1 VGEGS
6 STEIYFRGYSLKF
19 QASVL
24 PRRRPVISRLDFEVK
39 ESDVPSPAWAQW
51 GDVMARIQVW
61 TDDWVRQLAHPKNGE
76 TVFRDPQISGHRL
89 VALKTRKV
97 FEVQRDRPLRFG
109 PRKTFKVQTGD
120 ALTTTVEEARTKAI
134 AILGQIARGL
144 NPNPA
149 TREEVV
155 ATTLGSAWAEF
166 KKRDDLGP
174 KTRSL
179 YEDTYECCLE
189 HWQNETLA
197 NLAANPIWARDK
209 HRAITEERG
218 PRRANVAM
226 ALLRSIH
233 RHAAK
238 LDTSLSFERHACTA
252 VSFHDEKPR
261 QNAAIPTALMPTW
274 SVQLQK
280 LRAQSPLR
288 ALFQVVGLRLGT
300 RPGELAARTWTD
312 VDWERKVITMT
323 ESKTGLYEAPL
334 SAQCVAELEEVRE
347 VGKVLY
353 PKSQFIFPARGN
365 GHLARF
371 TEPKS
376 ILSHSGNQMRHT
388 HHTIGVLLSIDE
400 LILDVVE
407 GRSLLK
413 VGATGTAS
421 TAGRGYLDKL
431 ALGPK
436 ARAAQQAIS
445 DEIDRL
451 VHGNATIAV

>member
-1 VGEGS
+1 
-6 STEIYFRGYSLKF
+6 
-19 QASVL
+19 
-24 PRRRPVISRLDFEVK
+24 
-39 ESDVPSPAWAQW
+39 
-51 GDVMARIQVW
+51 MARIQVW
-61 TDDWVRQLAHPKNGE
+61 TDEWVRQLPHPKSGE
-76 TVFRDPQISGHRL
+76 TLFPDPLVSGHR
-89 VALKTRKV
+89 VAVLKTRKV

-149 TREEVV
+149 REEIV

-174 KTRSL
+174 RTRAL
-179 YEDTYECCLE
+179 YEDTYACCLQQWE
-189 HWQNETLA
+189 NETLA
-197 NLAANPIWARDK
+197 NLAANPILARDK

-238 LDTSLSFERHACTA
+238 LDTSLSFERHPCTA

-261 QNAAIPTALMPTW
+261 QNAAIPTALIPTW
-274 SVQLQK
+274 FVQLQK

-288 ALFQVVGLRLGT
+288 ALFQIVGLRLGT
-300 RPGELAARTWTD
+300 RPGELATRIWTD
-312 VDWERKVITMT
+312 VDWDRKVITMT

-334 SAQCVAELEEVRE
+334 SAQCVTELEEVRE

-353 PKSQFIFPARGN
+353 PKSDFIFPARGN

-371 TEPKS
+371 TEPKGT
-376 ILSHSGNQMRHT
+376 LSHSGNQMRHT
-388 HHTIGVLLSIDE
+388 HHTIGVLLGLDE
-400 LILDVVE
+400 LILDVIE

-421 TAGRGYLDKL
+421 SAGRGYLDRL

-436 ARAAQQAIS
+436 AHEAQQAIS
-445 DEIDRL
+445 DYIDRL
-451 VHGNATIAV
+451 VSSEVASPTLAPSLLHGQNVSKDMTASVD